1 MATSRSGASTLGQQA
16 GKFVRHVVPAA
27 FKPIHSLWHEILSF
41 LFLAIAAG
49 IIWRLVRSP
58 GRLSLPVLLVVIF
71 FLVILIFYGVSSFLK
86 SRRITRS

>member
-1 MATSRSGASTLGQQA
+1 MPTRPPTAGSLGHQA
-16 GKFVRHVVPAA
+16 GKFIRHVVPAA

-58 GRLSLPVLLVVIF
+58 GKLSLPVLLVVIF